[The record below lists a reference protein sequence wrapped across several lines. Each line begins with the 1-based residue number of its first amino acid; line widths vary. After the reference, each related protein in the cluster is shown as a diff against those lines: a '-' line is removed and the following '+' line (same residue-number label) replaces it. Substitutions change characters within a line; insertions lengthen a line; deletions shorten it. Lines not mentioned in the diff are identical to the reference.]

1 MTKQKDPP
9 DLIEI
14 LPAYGVKANMT
25 AYGELRLDQEDGVG
39 NEAVFVLSPQEWN
52 GLVRAMQRLGL
63 LNARGLVVA
72 EKWASYADEK
82 GHQ

>member
-25 AYGELRLDQEDGVG
+25 QYGELRLDQEDWVG
-39 NEAVFVLSPQEWN
+39 NEVLIVLSPEEWN
-52 GLVRAMQRLGL
+52 GLVRAMKRIGL
-63 LNARGLVVA
+63 LNHHGLVVA
-72 EKWASYADEK
+72 ERWASYADENGSK
-82 GHQ
+82 